1 MKLHRINSPVDLH
14 TPIQRAFLSDENE
27 NCKDYTDGFTA
38 GDASLPVTLS
48 WDADAPGPYT
58 VKVGENA
65 DLSDARIYTTDA
77 PSLDVFNLRIGTRYF
92 WTVGNEPPETFVT
105 LDAPPRNLSV
115 GGVIN
120 VRDLGG
126 WKTADGKRVKQGM
139 LFRTSALD
147 YYNEDEKVMKPLVD
161 ADGIKTL
168 TDTLGIRTEIDLR
181 VDHDGDRGYPP
192 EGKTESVLGRGV
204 NYLHCPI
211 LLGAENYL
219 SSIDSLRAIFE
230 TLADESN
237 YPITY
242 HCAVGADRTGSV
254 SYLILGLLGVPYAD
268 MMRDYM
274 WTNFSNQQRYRRPIN
289 FGYKVTIDDA
299 PGETMREK
307 VRYILTKQVG
317 IPEQTLDKV
326 VGILTEET

>member
-1 MKLHRINSPVDLH
+1 MKLHEIKSPVDLH
-14 TPIQRAFLSDENE
+14 TPAQRAYLRDVFE
-27 NCKDYTDGFTA
+27 NCRDYTDGFGA
-38 GDASLPVTLS
+38 NDAPLPATLS
-48 WDADAPGPYT
+48 WDAEAPGPYT
-58 VKVGENA
+58 VRIGENA
-65 DLSDARIYTTDA
+65 DLSDARIYTSEH

-92 WTVGNEPPETFVT
+92 WTVGNEKPETFVT

-120 VRDLGG
+120 ARDLGG
-126 WKTADGKRVKQGM
+126 WKTSDGKRVKQGM
-139 LFRTSALD
+139 LYRTGALD
-147 YYNEDEKVMKPLVD
+147 YYNEDEKVMKPLID
-161 ADGIKTL
+161 AGGIKTL
-168 TDTLGIRTEIDLR
+168 TETLGVRTEIDLR

-192 EGKTESVLGRGV
+192 EGKTESVLGSGV
-204 NYLHCPI
+204 KYLHCPI

-237 YPITY
+237 YPIAY

-274 WTNFSNQQRYRRPIN
+274 WTNFSNQQRYRPPIGV
-289 FGYKVTIDDA
+289 GYKITVDEA

-307 VRYILTKQVG
+307 IRYVLTRQVG
-317 IPEQTLDKV
+317 IPEQTLDKAAA
-326 VGILTEET
+326 ILTE